1 MPVPV
6 QLHWTASGRYK
17 MVGIF
22 LEGYLHFARYVLPLI
37 SCFAAE
43 LTMAGA
49 ADIEVFLA
57 EAHKDERKA
66 IKRLTSFVTKN
77 TSPENEED
85 LKKKEQIIITLGSFL
100 AKQKLADELKEMIEL
115 TRPFLFSLG
124 KAKAAKLIRVLVD
137 MFCDIE
143 HSGTDEKE
151 RHFQD
156 IKLCRECIQWAREQ
170 NRVFLCQTLEARLIK
185 LYNEIGD
192 YQKAL
197 SLATSL
203 VKELKTLDDKELMVE
218 VQLEESKACYEMGNL
233 VKARAAL
240 TSARTT
246 ANAIYVAPRMQATL
260 DMQSGILH
268 AADESDFRTAYSY
281 FYEAF
286 EGYDSLVSSEALQAL
301 KYMLLCKIMLNRPED
316 VSIILSGKLATKYV
330 GREVDAMKAVAHAS
344 KERSL
349 AEFKAVSIVLII
361 LSLLELIAY
370 HEYQHELQGDRVIK
384 SHFQTL
390 YDRMLEKNLCRIVDP
405 YSHIEISRVAQQIG
419 LPLNQV
425 EKKLSQMI
433 LDKSL
438 NGILDQHR
446 GILETLDS
454 EEDDPMWIAAM
465 KTVRDMNEAAEGSST
480 VANPKGVLEAIFG
493 FKDFKTPT
501 QKEAIEAILH
511 RDKDVVV
518 LMPTGSGKSLCYQL
532 PAVMHRGVTVIFSPL
547 IALMSDQLKH
557 LHKLNVP
564 AAALYSKLSTKDRQ
578 QLLCDLGRVMPRTK
592 LLYVTPEQAQ
602 TRTFNDVISKLSK
615 GGLLA
620 YFVVDEAHCVS
631 SWGHDFRPEYL
642 KLGGLRKQYP
652 SVPWIALT
660 ATATDSVAED
670 IANLLNLKQ
679 PVAKFKNPCYRSN
692 LFYDVQFKETL
703 VNPEKHLASFLKQ
716 VLLEHGGSG
725 IIYCRTR
732 ETCEFFAGE
741 LSGHGI
747 QCACYHAGI
756 PNKARESVQQQW
768 MNNIVRVVSLS
779 AYYQESGRAGRDGK
793 RSFCRIYYSHEER
806 RTGEFFVRQAVQ
818 NAKAK
823 RSLQLSR
830 GIENALRVSFE
841 HMLKLCEGLS
851 CRHAVIADYFGDAT
865 PKCEQNCDFCQ
876 NPDAC
881 RTKKQDYDQSLLSTS
896 FKLAGQA
903 SDDSEFFGCEKIER
917 ESFTDKRQNQEAL
930 EKKEKEARQLF
941 ILENFRKR
949 RSSQTH
955 NSCSSEQLKRANV
968 TMTFQRPFLKLLQ
981 LQLRVYGLKAVFAA
995 IGRNFSVCAVGSLE
1009 FEEQVNFAAEL
1020 ERKAFSTSNCTNSY
1034 RGKIAQLVQSINR
1047 CSSKKEVYTALAK
1060 STSDSDDAV

>member
-1 MPVPV
+1 M
-6 QLHWTASGRYK
+6 
-17 MVGIF
+17 
-22 LEGYLHFARYVLPLI
+22 
-37 SCFAAE
+37 
-43 LTMAGA
+43 
-49 ADIEVFLA
+49 
-57 EAHKDERKA
+57 
-66 IKRLTSFVTKN
+66 
-77 TSPENEED
+77 
-85 LKKKEQIIITLGSFL
+85 
-100 AKQKLADELKEMIEL
+100 
-115 TRPFLFSLG
+115 
-124 KAKAAKLIRVLVD
+124 
-137 MFCDIE
+137 
-143 HSGTDEKE
+143 
-151 RHFQD
+151 
-156 IKLCRECIQWAREQ
+156 
-170 NRVFLCQTLEARLIK
+170 
-185 LYNEIGD
+185 
-192 YQKAL
+192 
-197 SLATSL
+197 
-203 VKELKTLDDKELMVE
+203 
-218 VQLEESKACYEMGNL
+218 
-233 VKARAAL
+233 
-240 TSARTT
+240 
-246 ANAIYVAPRMQATL
+246 
-260 DMQSGILH
+260 
-268 AADESDFRTAYSY
+268 
-281 FYEAF
+281 
-286 EGYDSLVSSEALQAL
+286 
-301 KYMLLCKIMLNRPED
+301 
-316 VSIILSGKLATKYV
+316 
-330 GREVDAMKAVAHAS
+330 
-344 KERSL
+344 
-349 AEFKAVSIVLII
+349 
-361 LSLLELIAY
+361 
-370 HEYQHELQGDRVIK
+370 
-384 SHFQTL
+384 
-390 YDRMLEKNLCRIVDP
+390 
-405 YSHIEISRVAQQIG
+405 
-419 LPLNQV
+419 
-425 EKKLSQMI
+425 
-433 LDKSL
+433 
-438 NGILDQHR
+438 
-446 GILETLDS
+446 
-454 EEDDPMWIAAM
+454 
-465 KTVRDMNEAAEGSST
+465 EAAEGSST

-768 MNNIVRVVSLS
+768 MNNIVRVVVATVAFGMGVDKADVRVVVHWNVPQSLS

-968 TMTFQRPFLKLLQ
+968 TSLSGIKSTERPSHGDLLPSEKQ
-981 LQLRVYGLKAVFAA
+981 LQNGVTDELRVYGLKAVFAA

-1034 RGKIAQLVQSINR
+1034 RGKIAQLVMKKLMRITVSPFINIQVQSINR